1 MAIFSSKP
9 FSVVKEPSLGNSTTA
24 SLVTESMCLT
34 GILTIP
40 NVTRK
45 GALNMIKSIEITA
58 TAM

>member
-1 MAIFSSKP
+1 MAIVSSKP
-9 FSVVKEPSLGNSTTA
+9 LSVVKELSLDNSTIPSLP
-24 SLVTESMCLT
+24 TEFMFLT

-45 GALNMIKSIEITA
+45 GALNMIKNIEITA